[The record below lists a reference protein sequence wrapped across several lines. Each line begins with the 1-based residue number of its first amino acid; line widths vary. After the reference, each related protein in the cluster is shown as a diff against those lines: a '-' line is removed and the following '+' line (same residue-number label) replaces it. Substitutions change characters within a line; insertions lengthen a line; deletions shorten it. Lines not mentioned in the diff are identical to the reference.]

1 MNFLFNQHITQFCEG
16 KSGPQ
21 QSPCAPSRLGST
33 PPITCWKKAQGVGG
47 RSRRSGGFEIGLS
60 KLIPNQL
67 IQLDESKTY
76 RKLILGSFYVLF
88 YFYLFFLFS
97 MGNNQPSSKR

>member
-67 IQLDESKTY
+67 IQLDESKHIETHP
-76 RKLILGSFYVLF
+76 G
-88 YFYLFFLFS
+88 
-97 MGNNQPSSKR
+97 